1 MELSC
6 QSQEVTILTE
16 KLGEIIVL
24 LQAIVHLLEAEVVSD
39 AETVP
44 IDEETAS
51 EASSSDYSSEEEEL
65 QHRKA
70 KV

>member
-1 MELSC
+1 MR
-6 QSQEVTILTE
+6 
-16 KLGEIIVL
+16 
-24 LQAIVHLLEAEVVSD
+24 LLEAELVSDHSYSD

-44 IDEETAS
+44 IEEETAS
-51 EASSSDYSSEEEEL
+51 EASSTDLSSEEEEL